1 MDTAEEDAADQHPQ
15 HHGHP
20 AEHSG
25 LNGAVNGAGT
35 GDGGEV
41 MAHQHGGLGGAVV
54 LAVFHGM
61 SRRGTGVIHTPLFG
75 QPTAV
80 ENVTYDQNGTADD
93 QEQSSIH
100 KALSF
105 LNNFFICL

>member
-1 MDTAEEDAADQHPQ
+1 
-15 HHGHP
+15 
-20 AEHSG
+20 
-25 LNGAVNGAGT
+25 
-35 GDGGEV
+35 
-41 MAHQHGGLGGAVV
+41 MAHQHGSLGRAVI

-61 SRRGTGVIHTPLFG
+61 SGGSTGVIHTPFLG

-80 ENVTYDQNGTADD
+80 ENIAYDQHGTAND

-105 LNNFFICL
+105 LNNFFFCL